1 MRYVKLIVIAIVST
15 SLIALVAASMNY
27 LFLGSFSIP
36 NPVWAGVVCG
46 GLVVMRYLAPKL
58 TQ

>member
-1 MRYVKLIVIAIVST
+1 VKLIVIAIVSI